1 MRLPVALAVTLAFAA
16 VPLAAQQQAA
26 FPVQAGA
33 TLDRDS
39 VRVGDVVRL
48 VIRVRAPLGA
58 TINFPAAVD
67 SLGPVQSIDPPVVTS
82 GSDSTTAADRIA
94 TYRLA
99 PWDVGLLPVR
109 LGEVLVQT
117 DAGERRIAL
126 QLPSL
131 FVKSVLP
138 ADSTLR
144 VPKPARALIVPP
156 VPMPWWYW
164 LAGALALL
172 AILLLAWWIVRRR
185 RGALLSS
192 GDPYADARAS
202 FARVEAMRLVDAGEH
217 GRYAVLMSDVL
228 RRYLSERIAGVS
240 LAQTSRE
247 LAEALRGSAT
257 VSAEDVGTL
266 FNRVDPVKFA
276 RAPLGADRARE
287 LGEAAK
293 EIVRD
298 EHDRAEAIAAADAKQ
313 AKAA

>member
-1 MRLPVALAVTLAFAA
+1 MRGRLLFAA
-16 VPLAAQQQAA
+16 LFVSAVQGAAAQQAT

-48 VIRVRAPLGA
+48 VVRVRAPRGA

-67 SLGPVQSIDPPVVTS
+67 SLGPVQSIDPPVVAS
-82 GSDSTTAADRIA
+82 GSDSLTAADRTA

-99 PWDVGLLPVR
+99 PWDVGLLPLR
-109 LGEVLVQT
+109 LGDVLVQT
-117 DAGERRIAL
+117 DAGERRITL

-138 ADSTLR
+138 ADSALR
-144 VPKPARALIVPP
+144 VPKPARALLVAP

-185 RGALLSS
+185 RGASLTP
-192 GDPYADARAS
+192 GDPYDDARTS
-202 FARVEAMRLVDAGEH
+202 FARVEAMRLVDAGEY
-217 GRYAVLMSDVL
+217 GRYAVLMTDVM
-228 RRYLSERIAGVS
+228 RRYLSECIPGVS

-247 LAEALRGSAT
+247 LTAALRGSPT

-287 LGEAAK
+287 LGETAK
-293 EIVRD
+293 AIVRD
-298 EHDRAEAIAAADAKQ
+298 EHDRAAAIAAAESKE